1 MLGAG
6 LLRLG
11 LELQM
16 LLKLKAEASLHES
29 LGVLV
34 GNWGMCY
41 RDDKKGLLIIVR
53 DQWIIGT
60 TLRDCGLL

>member
-29 LGVLV
+29 LGGLSRELGNVL
-34 GNWGMCY
+34 
-41 RDDKKGLLIIVR
+41 
-53 DQWIIGT
+53 
-60 TLRDCGLL
+60 